1 MFMDDLI
8 DFKVSDDW
16 LDYYHDRGLT
26 PRESGKRMNELIRAV
41 ETLAE
46 ESKKTNK
53 LLAELI
59 RRLDDANKNRKQVYR
74 NNR

>member
-59 RRLDDANKNRKQVYR
+59 RGLDDVNKNRKQVYR

>member
-16 LDYYHDRGLT
+16 LDYYHDRGMT
-26 PRESGKRMNELIRAV
+26 PRESGKRTNELIRAI
-41 ETLAE
+41 ET
-46 ESKKTNK
+46 
-53 LLAELI
+53 LAELI
-59 RRLDDANKNRKQVYR
+59 RRLDNADKNRKQVYR

>member
-1 MFMDDLI
+1 MDDLI

-26 PRESGKRMNELIRAV
+26 PRESGKRMNELIRVV

-46 ESKKTNK
+46 
-53 LLAELI
+53 LI
-59 RRLDDANKNRKQVYR
+59 RGLDNADKNRKQVYR

>member
-46 ESKKTNK
+46 
-53 LLAELI
+53 LI
-59 RRLDDANKNRKQVYR
+59 RRLDNADKNRKQVYR